1 MLYNKVNGISE
12 KKNFTVVLFFVYL
25 ILALFL
31 YRNTIGCRLVTDAQN
46 WLVLYDTI
54 GWSGIINSFGDQAL
68 HPGYHFFF
76 FLSYKIFGT
85 NEVGWYL
92 LFTSLHAL
100 NALLIYL
107 VFNKYLALIK
117 ISDNNLISLSA
128 SFLFLISPYQ
138 TEVVVWGATI
148 HYLLVTAAVLITIN
162 LVILY
167 IQKRKLFYIIL
178 ILFLFCFAILSSE
191 LALCIPFII
200 TLLFLFIKGD
210 TTPLPKKEIFIRI
223 LLPLLLLTS
232 FYFAAN
238 KLILGSWVGHYG
250 ASTHLKFSIG
260 ELISN
265 FVKYVFK
272 FLFFGNFFAGTLK
285 EKFTILTD
293 TKYVIYL
300 TGGILIFFVFLY
312 LSIKRFRTSINKSI
326 VLFLC
331 FGAALLPVLNLD
343 TALLPDMNLFFNTLP
358 IEGDRLGYLASAFI
372 FLSLCVFLFSIY
384 RKGAF
389 IIVLL
394 FSVISVFLLNKNL
407 ASWKN
412 AGIIQN
418 ALEKNF
424 DWEDSDRLFILN
436 IPDNF
441 NGAYLYRDN
450 GSSSKFK
457 TALQLKENTIINGD
471 VYEIL
476 HFNMTSL
483 DNGIITETIDSLTLK
498 VSFEQWGNW
507 WWRGGIG
514 ASDYENELYKVDIDE
529 WSHAYIITFKQKR
542 PEDIFI
548 YQTGDSWQ
556 QVKEF

>member
-1 MLYNKVNGISE
+1 
-12 KKNFTVVLFFVYL
+12 
-25 ILALFL
+25 
-31 YRNTIGCRLVTDAQN
+31 
-46 WLVLYDTI
+46 
-54 GWSGIINSFGDQAL
+54 
-68 HPGYHFFF
+68 
-76 FLSYKIFGT
+76 
-85 NEVGWYL
+85 
-92 LFTSLHAL
+92 
-100 NALLIYL
+100 
-107 VFNKYLALIK
+107 
-117 ISDNNLISLSA
+117 
-128 SFLFLISPYQ
+128 
-138 TEVVVWGATI
+138 
-148 HYLLVTAAVLITIN
+148 
-162 LVILY
+162 
-167 IQKRKLFYIIL
+167 
-178 ILFLFCFAILSSE
+178 
-191 LALCIPFII
+191 
-200 TLLFLFIKGD
+200 
-210 TTPLPKKEIFIRI
+210 
-223 LLPLLLLTS
+223 
-232 FYFAAN
+232 
-238 KLILGSWVGHYG
+238 
-250 ASTHLKFSIG
+250 
-260 ELISN
+260 
-265 FVKYVFK
+265 
-272 FLFFGNFFAGTLK
+272 
-285 EKFTILTD
+285 
-293 TKYVIYL
+293 
-300 TGGILIFFVFLY
+300 
-312 LSIKRFRTSINKSI
+312 
-326 VLFLC
+326 
-331 FGAALLPVLNLD
+331 
-343 TALLPDMNLFFNTLP
+343 LP

-424 DWEDSDRLFILN
+424 KWEDADRLFILN

-457 TALQLKENTIINGD
+457 TALQLKENTIIKGD

-476 HFNMTSL
+476 QFNMTSL

-548 YQTGDSWQ
+548 YQTGNSWQ
-556 QVKEF
+556 QVKGF